1 MASLVNIMA
10 TRRSDGQQIQ
20 VRVDRKGFGS
30 DELNSVIDQLEE
42 HEAEDIDM
50 DVPYKGVGVED
61 LYDLVT
67 TFPEEFIYATE
78 GKYIE
83 LSEFE
88 FLPIVV

>member
-1 MASLVNIMA
+1 MAGLISILAN
-10 TRRSDGQQIQ
+10 RKSDDQQIQ
-20 VRVDRKGFGS
+20 VRVERKGFGS
-30 DELNSVIDQLEE
+30 DELNSVIDQIEE

-78 GKYIE
+78 GKPIDP
-83 LSEFE
+83 SEFE
-88 FLPIVV
+88 FLPIVI

>member
-20 VRVDRKGFGS
+20 VRVERKGFGS

-50 DVPYKGVGVED
+50 DVSYKGVGVED

-78 GKYIE
+78 GKSIE

>member
-1 MASLVNIMA
+1 MAGLISILAN
-10 TRRSDGQQIQ
+10 RKSDDQRIQ
-20 VRVDRKGFGS
+20 VRVERKGFGS

-78 GKYIE
+78 GKPIE

>member
-20 VRVDRKGFGS
+20 VRVERKGFGS

-50 DVPYKGVGVED
+50 DVHYKGVGVED

-78 GKYIE
+78 GKSIE

>member
-20 VRVDRKGFGS
+20 VRVERKGFGS

-61 LYDLVT
+61 LYEVWRRKPQGSSLWMN
-67 TFPEEFIYATE
+67 
-78 GKYIE
+78 
-83 LSEFE
+83 
-88 FLPIVV
+88 